1 MNKSSSISDV
11 AQLAKVGKTSVS
23 RYLNGEHH
31 LLSEK
36 LKERIKNAIEVL
48 DYTPNPLARSLKNK
62 RSKLIGL
69 LLADINNPYLS
80 LIHI

>member
-36 LKERIKNAIEVL
+36 LKERIKKC
-48 DYTPNPLARSLKNK
+48 DRGS
-62 RSKLIGL
+62 
-69 LLADINNPYLS
+69 
-80 LIHI
+80 